1 MENNKLN
8 NESFKLFFNKEL
20 KVIQGKNK
28 ANWLILFVMFLV
40 TILSIS
46 FSKSSLTYL
55 EKKMNDPFINW
66 VNVQNRSDAPISK
79 LITELGNPSQ
89 YANLSNRFGF
99 QNVEQNIYRNINFIS
114 PKNKITPFEGRTIKL
129 SSPILNRILG
139 QENLIEGRNLLTSD
153 KSIGLIVTKDMLTR
167 MGYDETP
174 LYVNLAYPY
183 DSVDN
188 QKVKDLDLITSIDY
202 FGSPI
207 PVIAVVK
214 QLPGMMS
221 FLCTEYFVQ
230 QKDNQE
236 NTFDL
241 LKPEYTNSLAF
252 AVTDSNLKSKI
263 ESTMQSLTSKTF
275 TIDEKLENNSYIDYT
290 LLSVSFDDNDSI
302 SIKEIGQLA
311 NAIGKVFNSRE
322 LLRVFQYNTSGQ
334 EITISTDYLSIDFQ
348 RLDSIQSFAKWAN
361 EECGVKIDMTQI
373 DAKNN
378 FSIISRLGNSLSIA
392 IVVISIAFIV
402 IFLIN
407 LFRSHFEKVKKN
419 IGTFKAF
426 GLGNNSL
433 IRVYMSVLSYM
444 ILTALI
450 SAFLS
455 TIAFQYVTALIGIL
469 NEGEP
474 IIDVLSDITLY
485 SMLATIIIA
494 LLAIYYTVGKLL
506 KSTPGDLIYERD

>member
-8 NESFKLFFNKEL
+8 SESFKLFFKKEL
-20 KVIQGKNK
+20 KVIQGKSK
-28 ANWLILFVMFLV
+28 ANWWILFVMFLV

-46 FSKSSLTYL
+46 YSKSSLTYL

-79 LITELGNPSQ
+79 LINELGNQSQ
-89 YANLSNRFGF
+89 YANLSKRFGF
-99 QNVEQNIYRNINFIS
+99 QNVEQNIYRNINFIT

-139 QENLIEGRNLLTSD
+139 AENLIEGRSLLTSD

-167 MGYDETP
+167 MGYIDTP
-174 LYVNLAYPY
+174 LFINLAYPF
-183 DSVDN
+183 DSKN
-188 QKVKDLDLITSIDY
+188 QTKVNELNLLTSYDY
-202 FGSPI
+202 FGAPI

-241 LKPEYTNSLAF
+241 LKPEYANSLVF
-252 AVTDSNLKSKI
+252 AVTDSNMKNKVDSTLRTLTNKS
-263 ESTMQSLTSKTF
+263 F
-275 TIDEKLENNSYIDYT
+275 TIDERLETNSFIEYS
-290 LLSVSFDDNDSI
+290 LLSIGFGENDSI
-302 SIKEIGQLA
+302 STKEIGQLA
-311 NAIGKVFNSRE
+311 KAIGQTFVDSK
-322 LLRVFQYNTSGQ
+322 LLRVFSYNTSGQ
-334 EITISTDYLSIDFQ
+334 AISISTDYLSIDFH

-392 IVVISIAFIV
+392 IVIISIAFIV

-426 GLGNNSL
+426 GLGNKSL

-444 ILTALI
+444 IFTALL
-450 SAFLS
+450 SALLS
-455 TIAFQYVTALIGIL
+455 TIALEYVTALLGIL

-474 IIDVLSDITLY
+474 IINVMSDITLY

-494 LLAIYYTVGKLL
+494 LLAIYYTVSKLL